1 MKFLRRKNCEKPI
14 HQRLFLTRSITFC
27 QKGFAEEQTSYRNWA
42 LNPHDQKM
50 WPMFIPT
57 LMQMLKHE
65 TMRLFAR
72 NAIDGILAN
81 RDHGSYPINLGD
93 QSAKD
98 AEITIDFGRE
108 VELDK
113 LGLVL
118 RADFPHDSYWK
129 QVTIAFSDGSEEI
142 FTTSDAIATQYF
154 TFSPR
159 TVTTATLK
167 QLIKAED
174 ESPFPALTQ
183 IELFG
188 YQKL

>member
-1 MKFLRRKNCEKPI
+1 MIK
-14 HQRLFLTRSITFC
+14 
-27 QKGFAEEQTSYRNWA
+27 
-42 LNPHDQKM
+42 KM

>member
-1 MKFLRRKNCEKPI
+1 MQLMEF
-14 HQRLFLTRSITFC
+14 
-27 QKGFAEEQTSYRNWA
+27 
-42 LNPHDQKM
+42 
-50 WPMFIPT
+50 WPTEIMDRT
-57 LMQMLKHE
+57 
-65 TMRLFAR
+65 
-72 NAIDGILAN
+72 
-81 RDHGSYPINLGD
+81 PINLGD

-154 TFSPR
+154 TFS
-159 TVTTATLK
+159 TNSNDCYIETAD
-167 QLIKAED
+167 Q
-174 ESPFPALTQ
+174 SRR
-183 IELFG
+183 
-188 YQKL
+188 

>member
-1 MKFLRRKNCEKPI
+1 MANVYPHAYANVETRNDATFLLEM
-14 HQRLFLTRSITFC
+14 QLMEF
-27 QKGFAEEQTSYRNWA
+27 
-42 LNPHDQKM
+42 
-50 WPMFIPT
+50 WPTEIMDRT
-57 LMQMLKHE
+57 
-65 TMRLFAR
+65 
-72 NAIDGILAN
+72 
-81 RDHGSYPINLGD
+81 PINLGD